1 MRRVLGEALA
11 CKRRVDQVNRP
22 QRILSHDQVTI
33 HGLVKDPNED
43 FAHQPRMIM
52 QVGGASAR
60 HLATQPHT
68 SLDVVAARHLQVRT
82 NIEAQAHERIG
93 LGREAL
99 RQHRREFLGHLAHV
113 REQEHFLVREV
124 VVDRGATHAG
134 TFGDLAHRD
143 RLEGLLGHERPERLK
158 QAGAS
163 QLAVRGE

>member
-1 MRRVLGEALA
+1 MN
-11 CKRRVDQVNRP
+11 QVHRA
-22 QRILSHDQVTI
+22 QRILLDDQPTL

-43 FAHQPRMIM
+43 LTHETRVIM
-52 QVGGASAR
+52 QVRGALTR
-60 HLATQPHT
+60 HLTTQARA
-68 SLDVVAARHLQVRT
+68 SLDVVAANHLQVGADV
-82 NIEAQAHERIG
+82 EAQTHERIS
-93 LGREAL
+93 L
-99 RQHRREFLGHLAHV
+99 RLKTRHQHPREFLGHLAHV
-113 REQEHFLVREV
+113 GKQEHFLVREV